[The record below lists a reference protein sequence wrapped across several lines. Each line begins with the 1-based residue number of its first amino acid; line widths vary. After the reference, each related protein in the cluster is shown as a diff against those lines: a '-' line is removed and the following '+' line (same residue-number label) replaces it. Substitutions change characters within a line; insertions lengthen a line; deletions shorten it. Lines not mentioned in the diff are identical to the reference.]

1 MLTVKEY
8 EARENEAAAAL
19 PDRIVEMVNP
29 VVFASE
35 GYPTRVRNDSELWKY
50 LDVMHETRFERDF
63 ATLFGGGMTERE
75 FALLQRAARLSC
87 DFSNECFKRN
97 LATRGSLLRA
107 LNVYRHIRDI
117 FNGAPARVFEI
128 GPGSGY
134 LRCLFILDGWS
145 YGGSDITQAFYLFQN
160 RLWNYASRGGLK
172 DLADDPNWAGEF
184 SPDHPVHIPWWEFF
198 RLLDR
203 GIPCVDVVTCNH
215 ALAEMHPH
223 SLAFALRIAHE
234 MLRGEGVKA
243 FVFEG
248 WGFEKFVP
256 RSTITKLFYRSGYCL
271 IHNDSKIT
279 VFAPRDSACASPSA
293 LWPRI
298 AHRRKPASGKKPD
311 GVIQERRTWELLGT
325 YSDLKAM
332 AGSLVF
338 LSGVRQFMRSLSYW
352 PARVSLPR
360 NTISQRIL
368 KGREQRRKE
377 RLIGLEQVNRFYA
390 ELLKTPDLLTPDER
404 FLGFI
409 DTSL

>member
-8 EARENEAAAAL
+8 EARENEAVAAL
-19 PDRIVEMVNP
+19 PNRIVEMVNP

-63 ATLFGGGMTERE
+63 ATLFGGG
-75 FALLQRAARLSC
+75 
-87 DFSNECFKRN
+87 
-97 LATRGSLLRA
+97 
-107 LNVYRHIRDI
+107 I
-117 FNGAPARVFEI
+117 
-128 GPGSGY
+128 
-134 LRCLFILDGWS
+134 
-145 YGGSDITQAFYLFQN
+145 
-160 RLWNYASRGGLK
+160 K

-203 GIPCVDVVTCNH
+203 DIPCVDVVTCNH
-215 ALAEMHPH
+215 ALEEMHSH

-279 VFAPRDSACASPSA
+279 VFAPRDSASASPSA

-298 AHRRKPASGKKPD
+298 AHRRKSASAKKPD
-311 GVIQERRTWELLGT
+311 GVVQEPRTWELFGT
-325 YSDLKAM
+325 
-332 AGSLVF
+332 
-338 LSGVRQFMRSLSYW
+338 
-352 PARVSLPR
+352 
-360 NTISQRIL
+360 
-368 KGREQRRKE
+368 
-377 RLIGLEQVNRFYA
+377 
-390 ELLKTPDLLTPDER
+390 
-404 FLGFI
+404 
-409 DTSL
+409 